1 MKKLLVNMALVV
13 GLAIVPLSGV
23 QAQDPV
29 SEAIKEGI
37 KKVIKAVDLQVQ
49 RWQNETI
56 WSQNAQKVLENKMS
70 ELKLNEIS
78 EWVEKQR
85 TLYADYFNELW
96 KVKNTISYYQR
107 IKELTQKQ
115 LQIMA
120 EYKRAYGMFK
130 NDKHF
135 KVSEVAFMGKVYK
148 GIIEASG
155 KNLDNLFLVIN
166 SSSTQMGDAKRLEII
181 NSVADN
187 IEENYRDLQS
197 FNRSNALLS
206 LQRSSDFNDGK
217 VFKKLYGL

>member
-1 MKKLLVNMALVV
+1 MKKLLASLMLVV
-13 GLAIVPLSGV
+13 GLAIAPIADV
-23 QAQDPV
+23 QAQDPI

-56 WSQNAQKVLENKMS
+56 WLQNAQKVLENKMS

-78 EWVEKQR
+78 DWVEKQR
-85 TLYADYFNELW
+85 TLYADYFDELW
-96 KVKNTISYYQR
+96 KVKNTIAYYHR

-120 EYKRAYGMFK
+120 EYKRAYVMFK

-135 KVSEVAFMGKVYK
+135 KVSEVAFMGKVYA

-166 SSSTQMGDAKRLEII
+166 SSSTQMSDAKRLEII

-206 LQRSSDFNDGK
+206 LQRSSDFNDGQ

>member
-1 MKKLLVNMALVV
+1 MKKLLVSMALVV
-13 GLAIVPLSGV
+13 GLAIVPLSSV

-56 WSQNAQKVLENKMS
+56 WLQNAQKVLENKMS

-78 EWVEKQR
+78 DWVEKQR

-96 KVKNTISYYQR
+96 KVKNTIAYYHR

-130 NDKHF
+130 NDGHF
-135 KVSEVAFMGKVYK
+135 KVSEVAFMGKVYA

-166 SSSTQMGDAKRLEII
+166 SSSTQMSDAKRLEII

-206 LQRSSDFNDGK
+206 LQRSSDFNDGEA
-217 VFKKLYGL
+217 FKKLYGL

>member
-13 GLAIVPLSGV
+13 GLAIVPLSSV

-56 WSQNAQKVLENKMS
+56 WLQNAQKVLENKMS

-78 EWVEKQR
+78 DWVEKQR
-85 TLYADYFNELW
+85 TLYADYFDELW
-96 KVKNTISYYQR
+96 KVKNTIAYYHR

-135 KVSEVAFMGKVYK
+135 KVSEVAFMGKV
-148 GIIEASG
+148 
-155 KNLDNLFLVIN
+155 
-166 SSSTQMGDAKRLEII
+166 
-181 NSVADN
+181 
-187 IEENYRDLQS
+187 
-197 FNRSNALLS
+197 
-206 LQRSSDFNDGK
+206 
-217 VFKKLYGL
+217 

>member
-1 MKKLLVNMALVV
+1 MKKLLVSMALVV
-13 GLAIVPLSGV
+13 GLAIVPLSSV

-56 WSQNAQKVLENKMS
+56 WLQNAQKVLENKMS

-78 EWVEKQR
+78 DWVEKQR
-85 TLYADYFNELW
+85 TLYADYFDELW
-96 KVKNTISYYQR
+96 KVKNTIAYYHR

-135 KVSEVAFMGKVYK
+135 KVSEVAFMGKVYA

-166 SSSTQMGDAKRLEII
+166 SSSTQMSDAKRLEII

-206 LQRSSDFNDGK
+206 LQRSSDFTDGE